1 MCRSKGCVKLFGV
14 NILEQKQDHESNRSS
29 SVTSFANLHYLEEPN
44 VQVNAESLCEGQQL
58 NFKRRKVVREKRKR
72 KQPWTEDEH
81 QKFLMGLKWLGKGD
95 WKGISKNFVTTRT
108 QTQIASHAQKY
119 FNRQASSSDNKNR
132 RTSLFDMP
140 LKEAAPS
147 HPQDHDSL
155 ASVKSIPTSTS
166 SQYQIHCNGHM
177 PAGICENFSPCAPQL
192 FQRSIS
198 RETDILE
205 LKIGPP

>member
-166 SQYQIHCNGHM
+166 SQCHSNNDLINQ
-177 PAGICENFSPCAPQL
+177 
-192 FQRSIS
+192 
-198 RETDILE
+198 
-205 LKIGPP
+205 

>member
-44 VQVNAESLCEGQQL
+44 AQVNAESLCEGQQL

-72 KQPWTEDEH
+72 KLPWTEDEH

-140 LKEAAPS
+140 LKEA
-147 HPQDHDSL
+147 
-155 ASVKSIPTSTS
+155 
-166 SQYQIHCNGHM
+166 YQIHCNGRM
-177 PAGICENFSPCAPQL
+177 PAGICDNFSPCAPQL

-205 LKIGPP
+205 LKIGPPQSPEMNSSSSQIFGVAVV